1 MAGDGHSRRAPLPP
15 FRLTRTNRNV
25 KPRGESVGRR
35 LKIYFDG
42 GCRPNP
48 GPVEVAVVIRGTAH
62 VFTGLADGTNS
73 DAEWC
78 ALIHA
83 LELSRDHNLGEV
95 DFVGDALEVVRQANH
110 ALKTGGGPQPHAA
123 RLVALAREL
132 PPFRIRWVRRAQNLA
147 GVALAARHP
156 R

>member
-1 MAGDGHSRRAPLPP
+1 M
-15 FRLTRTNRNV
+15 
-25 KPRGESVGRR
+25 GRR

-110 ALKTGGGPQPHAA
+110 ALKTGEGRSRMRRGSWRWLVNCRRFAYAGCAA
-123 RLVALAREL
+123 RRTL
-132 PPFRIRWVRRAQNLA
+132 PAWLWRPVIHADGSAISISSLFGRVGL
-147 GVALAARHP
+147 P
-156 R
+156 